1 MHRHST
7 QFFKMAEAF
16 GLAANIVGVASF
28 SIQLADSILKLK
40 EFVDKVKEAPETIRY
55 LIVELE
61 MLNSVLIELQN
72 NDEEAKQLGVESLAL
87 KRSHDLCSQGSSML
101 DTVLKEIQRKIE
113 SRSRIASLKAVLQMG
128 YIERLRGR
136 VRDAQSILLLA
147 RLSFSE

>member
-1 MHRHST
+1 VHRHST

-16 GLAANIVGVASF
+16 GLAANTVGVASF

-72 NDEEAKQLGVESLAL
+72 NDEEAKQLGG
-87 KRSHDLCSQGSSML
+87 RIFSSEA
-101 DTVLKEIQRKIE
+101 V
-113 SRSRIASLKAVLQMG
+113 SRSLFS
-128 YIERLRGR
+128 RLEYAEYCAEGNTAKNRKP
-136 VRDAQSILLLA
+136 
-147 RLSFSE
+147 E

>member
-1 MHRHST
+1 
-7 QFFKMAEAF
+7 MAEAF
-16 GLAANIVGVASF
+16 GLAANTVGVASF

-61 MLNSVLIELQN
+61 MLNSVLIE
-72 NDEEAKQLGVESLAL
+72 SLAL

-101 DTVLKEIQRKIE
+101 NTVLKEIQRKIE